1 MPTTGVP
8 NIVGI
13 VASSHTLSRTANA
26 VRGVLDG
33 AAAAG
38 ATVRMVELATTT
50 ISEAIEAIDGADGVV
65 FGSPVYRARH
75 TAMLA
80 SLLENIERG
89 KYGETRAP
97 LGGTAA
103 AIVMTGASEH
113 HFLASQSLENILNSF
128 FAVQLISP
136 SLYLAQ
142 SDFIDAL
149 TLAEQPSTLA
159 RNTGGAL
166 TELAAAIRSSHHL
179 ARLEPQI

>member
-1 MPTTGVP
+1 MTAAAP
-8 NIVGI
+8 NIVGT
-13 VASSHTLSRTANA
+13 VASSNTLSRTTTA

-33 AAAAG
+33 AVAAG

-50 ISEAIEAIDGADGVV
+50 VADAIDAIDGADGVV

-80 SLLENIERG
+80 SLLESVERR

-97 LGGTAA
+97 LSSTAA
-103 AIVMTGASEH
+103 AIVMSGASEH
-113 HFLASQSLENILNSF
+113 HFLASQSLESTLNSF
-128 FAVQLISP
+128 FAVQLVSP

-142 SDFIDAL
+142 SDYIDAT
-149 TLAEQPSTLA
+149 TLAEHASTLA
-159 RNTGGAL
+159 RCTGGAL
-166 TELAAAIRSSHHL
+166 AELAVAVRSSHHL